1 MKSIFRLLLIIIAT
15 AGMVSCR
22 SGKDAASATGGDS
35 LAEGVVGG
43 QSVASASL
51 GARYT
56 MLTESWKPWTDME
69 ASVKLQ
75 LTSPAKLNAAG
86 KAWMK
91 RGEWIS
97 ISVRMLGFEV
107 ATLWIDRDS
116 VVAVDKFHKKY
127 VSEPTSELLAKANV
141 SLEDMQDILLGRA
154 FIAGKGTATPAGRDL
169 FELEEA
175 ANGWYLLPREQPA
188 GYSYGFLASNTSNAL
203 RGTIVEVKDYGSV
216 SANYND
222 IFESRGYGWFAQEV
236 AVANSRG
243 KKIAATLRWDLNG
256 AKFNTGVVKSC
267 RIPDNCER
275 IPMSSLASLLKSF

>member
-1 MKSIFRLLLIIIAT
+1 MNKNIIKLLLIIVA
-15 AGMVSCR
+15 AGCLSSCR
-22 SGKDAASATGGDS
+22 SGKDNASRDIIQPTEGAAVPAD
-35 LAEGVVGG
+35 
-43 QSVASASL
+43 ASL

-56 MLTESWKPWTDME
+56 ALTESWKPWTDME
-69 ASVKLQ
+69 AGVKLQ

-127 VSEPTSELLAKANV
+127 VSEPTARLLADANV
-141 SLEDMQDILLGRA
+141 SLEDMQDLLLGRA
-154 FIAGKGTATPAGRDL
+154 FIAGKGTATVADRGQFDL
-169 FELEEA
+169 EQSS
-175 ANGWYLLPREQPA
+175 NGWYILPRRQPER
-188 GYSYGFLASNTSNAL
+188 YSYGFLASNTANSL
-203 RGTIVEVKDYGSV
+203 RGTIVEVEGYGSV

-222 IFESRGYGWFAQEV
+222 IFESRGYGWFSQEV
-236 AVANSRG
+236 KVENSRG
-243 KKIAATLRWDLNG
+243 KKIAATLRWDLNS
-256 AKFNTGVVKSC
+256 AKFNTGVTKTC

-275 IPMSSLASLLKSF
+275 IPLASLTSLLKSF